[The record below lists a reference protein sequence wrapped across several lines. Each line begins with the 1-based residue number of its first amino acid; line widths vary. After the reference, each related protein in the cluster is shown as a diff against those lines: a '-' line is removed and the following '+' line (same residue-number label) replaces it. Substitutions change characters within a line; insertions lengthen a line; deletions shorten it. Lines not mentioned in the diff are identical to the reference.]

1 MNNRNKKYRSGR
13 VLPALTV
20 DSSTHAAFMHA
31 IDTTGDSL
39 ANLMNQ
45 VLVLGLKKYGLDPAR
60 FRPDPRNAQDVEK
73 NQSRKNRL
81 KALMQP
87 KGRFPGF
94 FINRELQET
103 VRLFQG
109 KLPSQIVL
117 EEALQMWVKSK
128 GQWIAPE
135 PKERPV
141 REKKPATVKMEPIPL
156 HKRQEGTFQFQN
168 FQGGLGMELKR
179 EMEALKAG
187 IPLSTLKPKPEGD
200 FC

>member
-1 MNNRNKKYRSGR
+1 
-13 VLPALTV
+13 
-20 DSSTHAAFMHA
+20 
-31 IDTTGDSL
+31 
-39 ANLMNQ
+39 MNQ
-45 VLVLGLKKYGLDPAR
+45 VLILGLKKYGLDPAR
-60 FRPDPRNAQDVEK
+60 FRPDPRNAQDVER

-179 EMEALKAG
+179 EMDALRAG
-187 IPLSTLKPKPEGD
+187 IPLSTLKPKQEGD